1 MVQDRSDEPAA
12 VAEDAGG
19 LADAL
24 VDDLDSGFAEV
35 VRAYERIVYT
45 VALRLAG
52 CPAEGEDLAAEAFL
66 RAYRALRGYD
76 EARLRSLRLRPWLL
90 TIVRNTARNRARDAR
105 RRPAPPPSGERGEEA
120 AGGSS
125 VEEQVEQNEA
135 QRRLGA
141 LLAQLPDVQRL
152 AVVLRHVVGLPTA
165 EVAEVL
171 GCPEGTAKSH
181 VSRGLR
187 RLRVLALE
195 SGKGVRSW

>member
-1 MVQDRSDEPAA
+1 MCSASSSTTPAEGTFRQSPARRASCRRRVSPSPERPETAPSPSREAAGCVQPFRPGGVLLDVVKDRSDGPAA

-19 LADAL
+19 LGDAL

-105 RRPAPPPSGERGEEA
+105 RRPAPPPPMEPVEEA
-120 AGGSS
+120 AGG
-125 VEEQVEQNEA
+125 
-135 QRRLGA
+135 
-141 LLAQLPDVQRL
+141 P
-152 AVVLRHVVGLPTA
+152 
-165 EVAEVL
+165 
-171 GCPEGTAKSH
+171 
-181 VSRGLR
+181 
-187 RLRVLALE
+187 
-195 SGKGVRSW
+195 

>member
-19 LADAL
+19 LGDAL

-45 VALRLAG
+45 VA
-52 CPAEGEDLAAEAFL
+52 
-66 RAYRALRGYD
+66 
-76 EARLRSLRLRPWLL
+76 LRLRPWLL